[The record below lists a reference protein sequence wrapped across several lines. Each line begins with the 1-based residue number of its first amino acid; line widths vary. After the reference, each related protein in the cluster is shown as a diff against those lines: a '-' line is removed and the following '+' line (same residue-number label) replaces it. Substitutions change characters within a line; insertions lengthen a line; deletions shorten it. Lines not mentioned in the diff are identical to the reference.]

1 MIAHRLLFIGVTTL
15 VVAFTSS
22 LSALE
27 GDAEWQ
33 KVSDAVEEIK
43 NPKTK
48 PTSREEA
55 ITMLKSGLTS
65 FDAAYATAVKAAPKH
80 PTRWDAALFEVMVE
94 RAREMAGVAA
104 PQKST
109 VTLDDILKAEDAKPA
124 TKSQASLMKVM
135 MALETVE
142 KSGSDSDAWIAQ
154 AEAHLKDFPAEPM
167 NRMVEGKVKSMQ
179 AAAELKSKPLELK
192 FTAVDGKAFD
202 LDSLKGKVVLIVN
215 VASRCGYTGQ
225 YAGLQK
231 LYDAYKDKGLV
242 VLGFPANE
250 FGAQEPGSDA
260 EIAQFCS
267 TKYGVTFPM
276 FSKIVVKGS
285 GIAPLYK
292 TLTEASN
299 PAGDVKWNFEKF
311 LIGRDGA
318 IIGRYKSGV
327 GPDDAELKGEIEAAL
342 AK

>member
-15 VVAFTSS
+15 VVAFSSS
-22 LSALE
+22 LLALE

-33 KVSDAVEEIK
+33 KVSEVVEEIK

-109 VTLDDILKAEDAKPA
+109 VTLEDILKAEDAKPA

-135 MALETVE
+135 MALEAVE

-202 LDSLKGKVVLIVN
+202 LGSLKGKVVLIDFWATWCGPCVAELPN
-215 VASRCGYTGQ
+215 VIKAYQELHPKGFEIVGISLDQDKEKLMAFVKEKGMEWPQ
-225 YAGLQK
+225 YFDG
-231 LYDAYKDKGLV
+231 KGWQ
-242 VLGFPANE
+242 NE
-250 FGAQEPGSDA
+250 
-260 EIAQFCS
+260 IS
-267 TKYGVTFPM
+267 TKYGISSIPAMWLVNKKGM
-276 FSKIVVKGS
+276 VVSTNARGGLEETVAK
-285 GIAPLYK
+285 L
-292 TLTEASN
+292 L
-299 PAGDVKWNFEKF
+299 
-311 LIGRDGA
+311 
-318 IIGRYKSGV
+318 
-327 GPDDAELKGEIEAAL
+327 AE
-342 AK
+342 

>member
-15 VVAFTSS
+15 VVAFSSS

-33 KVSDAVEEIK
+33 MVSDAVEEIK

-48 PTSREEA
+48 PTTREEA

-94 RAREMAGVAA
+94 RARELAGVAA

-135 MALETVE
+135 MALEAVE

-202 LDSLKGKVVLIVN
+202 LDSLKGKVVLIDFWATWCGPCVAELPN
-215 VASRCGYTGQ
+215 VIKAYQELHPKGFEIVGISLDQDKEKLMAFVKEKGMEWPQ
-225 YAGLQK
+225 YFDG
-231 LYDAYKDKGLV
+231 KGWQ
-242 VLGFPANE
+242 NE
-250 FGAQEPGSDA
+250 
-260 EIAQFCS
+260 IS
-267 TKYGVTFPM
+267 TKYGISSIPAMWLVNKKGM
-276 FSKIVVKGS
+276 VVSTNARG
-285 GIAPLYK
+285 GLEE
-292 TLTEASN
+292 TVVRL
-299 PAGDVKWNFEKF
+299 
-311 LIGRDGA
+311 L
-318 IIGRYKSGV
+318 
-327 GPDDAELKGEIEAAL
+327 AE
-342 AK
+342 